1 MKFVHYADFTA
12 IYRGKAIGD
21 WGAPITA
28 DVTAVNPCSLWTIAL
43 GLTAQQ
49 RVVRPRRASNQHEAV
64 VIDLLQRAVLQRRN
78 MNCGGI
84 AIAVGVVVELA
95 VCFVEQ

>member
-21 WGAPITA
+21 WGAPTTA

-49 RVVRPRRASNQHEAV
+49 RMHDPQGFKSV
-64 VIDLLQRAVLQRRN
+64 
-78 MNCGGI
+78 
-84 AIAVGVVVELA
+84 
-95 VCFVEQ
+95 

>member
-1 MKFVHYADFTA
+1 MILMVTVFLLFNY
-12 IYRGKAIGD
+12 IYWGKAIGD
-21 WGAPITA
+21 WGAPTTA

-64 VIDLLQRAVLQRRN
+64 VIDLL
-78 MNCGGI
+78 
-84 AIAVGVVVELA
+84 
-95 VCFVEQ
+95 